1 MADRLKVEMKNIE
14 SKVNSFMEWSI
25 QRIRAKLNTFKN
37 VISPL
42 MSDLVRSIPLH
53 EDELQNN
60 NIVIKSGMMNMN
72 LCINAQTNVP
82 HTERDSSYTIVSVPS
97 QSLSGKSNKKN
108 NTSFEFYMNE
118 DKVIVVP
125 MSIGTI
131 ICYSGYLLTHRQHK
145 KQDDKDMEPFINMV
159 SYNSKRLLSHML
171 SSIERNIE
179 DNKKIT

>member
-1 MADRLKVEMKNIE
+1 MMTDCLKVEMKNIE
-14 SKVNSFMEWSI
+14 SKVYSFMEWSI
-25 QRIRAKLNTFKN
+25 QRIRAKLSTFKK

-53 EDELQNN
+53 EEEVKNN
-60 NIVIKSGMMNMN
+60 NILIKSGIMNMN
-72 LCINAQTNVP
+72 LCINAQTIVP
-82 HTERDSSYTIVSVPS
+82 HTERDTSYTIISVPS
-97 QSLSGKSNKKN
+97 QKLSGESNKNN
-108 NTSFEFYMNE
+108 NTSFEFYIDQ

-145 KQDDKDMEPFINMV
+145 KQDDKDMDPFINMV

-171 SSIERNIE
+171 SSIERNIG
-179 DNKKIT
+179 DSK